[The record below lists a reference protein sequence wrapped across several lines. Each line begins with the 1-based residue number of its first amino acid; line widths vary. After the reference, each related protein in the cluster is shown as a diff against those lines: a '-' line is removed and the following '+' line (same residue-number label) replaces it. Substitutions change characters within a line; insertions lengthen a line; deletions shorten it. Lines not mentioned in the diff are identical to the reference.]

1 MVPGAK
7 VSPGLWLDVIVE
19 PQLSESVGSVQVTVA
34 TQASASV
41 SWVMFAGVPEMA
53 GASSSVTV
61 IVKLALELL
70 PLTSMEV

>member
-19 PQLSESVGSVQVTVA
+19 LQLSESVGSVQVTVA

-41 SWVMFAGVPEMA
+41 S
-53 GASSSVTV
+53 
-61 IVKLALELL
+61 
-70 PLTSMEV
+70 